1 MVNHHGMAEA
11 TRKYKKEFD
20 CIETEV
26 SLYFKNAQLIW
37 ICGIEPSDGLRAG
50 RETLTFEIFNEVT
63 RILILKY
70 AFEYKDLDQH
80 FMTARICKEPYNL
93 IYRGI

>member
-1 MVNHHGMAEA
+1 M
-11 TRKYKKEFD
+11 
-20 CIETEV
+20 
-26 SLYFKNAQLIW
+26 KNAQLIW

-80 FMTARICKEPYNL
+80 FMTARFCEELYKPVY
-93 IYRGI
+93 GIPFSLSRVNTVEILY